1 MVTELTIMFGA
12 GIHESCQRELP
23 GPGGAILIDVFR
35 YLLAQRFQLTL
46 KLLLYVLEAPAET
59 VER

>member
-1 MVTELTIMFGA
+1 MTELTIMFGA
-12 GIHESCQRELP
+12 GIHESSQRKLP
-23 GPGGAILIDVFR
+23 APGGAILIDVCR

-46 KLLLYVLEAPAET
+46 KLLLHVLEAPAET